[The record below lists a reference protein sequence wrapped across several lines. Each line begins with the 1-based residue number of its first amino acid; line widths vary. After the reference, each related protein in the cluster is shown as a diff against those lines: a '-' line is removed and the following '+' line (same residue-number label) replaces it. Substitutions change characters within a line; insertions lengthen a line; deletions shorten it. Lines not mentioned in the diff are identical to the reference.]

1 MLEKNF
7 KKMQKRA
14 CILLPLVVSYLSF
27 RTAGSFVERDEAGRE
42 QKEQRFC
49 GFEKNRKNLKKGV
62 DKAEEL
68 W

>member
-1 MLEKNF
+1 MV
-7 KKMQKRA
+7 R
-14 CILLPLVVSYLSF
+14 YTSF